1 MVDSRRDVAT
11 VSATGEM
18 GRWVP
23 VIRGI
28 DVRLALGYQGNQQGG
43 DMPLNTPLIS
53 YLNGDVLT

>member
-1 MVDSRRDVAT
+1 
-11 VSATGEM
+11 M

-53 YLNGDVLT
+53 YLSGDVLT